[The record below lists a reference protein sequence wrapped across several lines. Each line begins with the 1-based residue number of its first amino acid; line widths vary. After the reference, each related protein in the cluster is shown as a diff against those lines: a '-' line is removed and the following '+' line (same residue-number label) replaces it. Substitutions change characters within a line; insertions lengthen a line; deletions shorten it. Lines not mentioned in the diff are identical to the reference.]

1 MQLSDFKISAR
12 LIVAFLIVALIGG
25 LAGFFAIAQM
35 SRLNAA
41 SATLYD
47 RDLVG
52 LSEIKEANTQLLASG
67 RAARTALLA
76 TTKSRRETNL
86 KNVRTAL
93 EAAKVSIEKAEPL
106 VTDEQ
111 GRELIKK
118 LKEQWAT
125 YQTVNGK
132 LEELIRAQALT
143 ETNDALEY
151 MFGEGAVTIVEM
163 QKALAEL
170 SKTKEEMSKETH
182 DANEALYVNA
192 RNLTML
198 MIVVALGVGVG
209 LGFVISRSVVTPL
222 SKAREAAQFMAD
234 GDMSQELPRSGR
246 DEVGDVLHALED
258 MRTKL
263 RGIVTTVRA
272 NAETVATASSEI
284 AQGNTNLS
292 QRTEEQ
298 ASALE
303 ETAATMDE
311 LASTVR
317 NNADNAQQAN
327 QLALSASNV
336 AVTGGEVVGQV
347 VETMRGINDSSKKIA
362 DIIGVIDGIA
372 FQTNIL
378 ALNAAVE
385 AARAGEQ
392 GRGFA
397 VVAAEV
403 RSLAGRSADAA
414 KEIKSLISASVERVE
429 LGTAQVDKAGATMT
443 EIVGAI
449 RRVTDIV
456 GEISSAS
463 KEQSAGIGQV
473 GDAIQQMDKVTQQNA
488 ALVEEGAAAAMS
500 LRDQAQS
507 LVAAVAGF
515 KLSSGERSVGL
526 SSAKVQPSSSSSAPS
541 KTGKSSYTPP
551 APKTSSAA
559 PAPKPATASSPAAA
573 APRPVAATTAAPKAA
588 PAPAVAAATSDTD
601 EWETF

>member
-1 MQLSDFKISAR
+1 
-12 LIVAFLIVALIGG
+12 
-25 LAGFFAIAQM
+25 
-35 SRLNAA
+35 
-41 SATLYD
+41 
-47 RDLVG
+47 
-52 LSEIKEANTQLLASG
+52 
-67 RAARTALLA
+67 
-76 TTKSRRETNL
+76 
-86 KNVRTAL
+86 
-93 EAAKVSIEKAEPL
+93 
-106 VTDEQ
+106 
-111 GRELIKK
+111 RELIKK
-118 LKEQWAT
+118 LKEQWAS

-198 MIVVALGVGVG
+198 MIIVALGVGVG
-209 LGFVISRSVVTPL
+209 LGFVISRSVVVPL

-515 KLSSGERSVGL
+515 KLSSSERSVGL
-526 SSAKVQPSSSSSAPS
+526 SSAKSPSSSSSSSAPS
-541 KTGKSSYTPP
+541 KTTGKSSYTPP
-551 APKTSSAA
+551 APAKASSAA
-559 PAPKPATASSPAAA
+559 PAPKPTATASSPAAA
-573 APRPVAATTAAPKAA
+573 APRPVAASPAAAPKAA